1 LSNELTISG
10 AFAIAFLVT
19 FTATPI
25 AIRLARRTD
34 FYDRPVG
41 YKQHSGAT
49 PYLGGA
55 AVILGFAAAAIVLGH
70 GLTTYAAVVA
80 CAIALFVLGTVDDR
94 VGLGIVIRLA
104 ATVGCAIVLYAAGL
118 GWSVFSLGAANLVLT
133 VLFVVGVVNAYNLMD
148 NLDGAT
154 ASVATVGAA
163 VAGILALLHTDLALG
178 ALAFGLAGACAGFLP
193 YNLGGPAKIF
203 LGDGGSMPIGLVVA
217 ATVMTLSPGGHQGL
231 EMIPLAV
238 VLVGLPALDTALVIV
253 SRRRRGVAVLSG
265 GRDHLTHRLLIKL
278 GSPQRVAVLLAA
290 AQGAFCAATIVF
302 FELDAGLAVI
312 GAFCCIALGVALVV
326 ALETP
331 GWAPAPATASDE
343 SSA

>member
-1 LSNELTISG
+1 LGNELTLSG

-19 FTATPI
+19 FAATPV

-34 FYDRPVG
+34 FYDHPAG

-55 AVILGFAAAAIVLGH
+55 AVTLGFVVAAIALGH
-70 GLTTYAAVVA
+70 GLTTYAAILA
-80 CAIALFVLGTVDDR
+80 CVIVLFVIGTVDDR
-94 VGLGIVIRLA
+94 VRLGIVIRLA
-104 ATVGCAIVLYAAGL
+104 ATVGCAVVLYAAGL

-154 ASVATVGAA
+154 ATVATVGAA
-163 VAGILALLHTDLALG
+163 VAGILAMLHTDLALG

-193 YNLGGPAKIF
+193 YNLGGGPAKVF

-217 ATVMTLSPGGHQGL
+217 ATVMSLPAVGGV
-231 EMIPLAV
+231 EWAMIPLAV

-265 GRDHLTHRLLIKL
+265 GRDHLTHRLLTRL
-278 GSPQRVAVLLAA
+278 GSPQRVAVTLAA

-302 FELDAGLAVI
+302 FELDAGPAVI

-326 ALETP
+326 ALETVA
-331 GWAPAPATASDE
+331 WSPATASDE